1 MQGLF
6 SSCPQSLLDEQ
17 DAGSTGSGRRDKA
30 ADKAQPRALPGWM
43 RAPSAEPPLA
53 ALPEREA
60 EAGEAGV
67 ETPEAAGAADGEQ
80 PPEDKAPKKG
90 KGRAAAGLD
99 RQGSILPILGRRL
112 GSPRAVHPADS
123 HPAGGGQRFSLRG
136 PRKAEAA
143 AHEDEAGTSEGPDGP
158 VASGV
163 AKSAKAAKPT
173 KARGFKGFEN
183 VLRKQLSFS
192 SPASE
197 KGVPSPKDVK
207 GTQVLEEV
215 LKTPNGGLGQSP
227 CCRFCRRLLS
237 SDKDACTCQ
246 KMNTPMLEEEKENVM
261 KWTCHQN
268 GLATKFHPDENHNQ
282 LFRDSSLELK
292 RMAVSLD
299 RNCTG
304 SDRDLLATSGVD
316 LSFLSPDTQVFP
328 KPIRCTSADELWSPP
343 RKNLK
348 EVYMKHSK
356 FDHLGDAHYFSASD
370 INHHS
375 HTLES
380 HMSEP
385 VGSEKNRLVKVSL
398 RQRLIHGNGEY
409 IKYSE
414 PEDCDKRDSTLN
426 TTSDSPAQD
435 AKTKAKV
442 RLRKRKGSSTKDSY
456 NLAENYENGNK
467 KRAPVRNRMSFLTRV
482 LSHVRRTK
490 SEDVMDHPETEGIY
504 SDDAFLS
511 PHPDLNSKCTTPISR
526 VLDDVKKIVSMV
538 HNSQNVY

>member
-1 MQGLF
+1 MQSLF
-6 SSCPQSLLDEQ
+6 LSFPQSLLDEQ

-30 ADKAQPRALPGWM
+30 ADKAQHRALPGWT

-53 ALPEREA
+53 ALHEREA
-60 EAGEAGV
+60 EAGA
-67 ETPEAAGAADGEQ
+67 ETPEVADDEQ

-90 KGRAAAGLD
+90 KGRAATGAAGLD

-112 GSPRAVHPADS
+112 GSPRAVHPADGR
-123 HPAGGGQRFSLRG
+123 PASSGQRFSLRG
-136 PRKAEAA
+136 PRKAEA
-143 AHEDEAGTSEGPDGP
+143 HVDEAGVSEGPDGP
-158 VASGV
+158 ASNGV
-163 AKSAKAAKPT
+163 AKPAKPS

-215 LKTPNGGLGQSP
+215 LKTPNGGQGQSP
-227 CCRFCRRLLS
+227 CCQLCRRLLS
-237 SDKDACTCQ
+237 SDKDTCMCQ
-246 KMNTPMLEEEKENVM
+246 KMSTPMLEEEKENVM
-261 KWTCHQN
+261 KWTSPQN
-268 GLATKFHPDENHNQ
+268 GLTPKFHPDENHNQ
-282 LFRDSSLELK
+282 LFRDSSFDLK

-299 RNCTG
+299 RNCSG

-316 LSFLSPDTQVFP
+316 LSFLSPNTQVFT
-328 KPIRCTSADELWSPP
+328 KPVRCTSADELWSPP

-426 TTSDSPAQD
+426 TTSDSPARD

-456 NLAENYENGNK
+456 NLTENYENGGK

-526 VLDDVKKIVSMV
+526 VLDDVKKIVSML
-538 HNSQNVY
+538 